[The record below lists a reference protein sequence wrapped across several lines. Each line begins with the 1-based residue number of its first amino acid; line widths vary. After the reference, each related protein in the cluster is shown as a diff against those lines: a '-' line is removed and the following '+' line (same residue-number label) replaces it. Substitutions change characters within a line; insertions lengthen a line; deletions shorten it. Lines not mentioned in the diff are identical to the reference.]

1 MSASTSRHEADAM
14 AKAQQ
19 MASDL
24 ADFLD
29 FIFCNMFSRH
39 IHVSFFSLWA
49 QANQNSEIKSED
61 DQAIFR
67 FSNEI
72 TTSGIW

>member
-1 MSASTSRHEADAM
+1 MSASTSTHEADAM

-19 MASDL
+19 LASDL

-39 IHVSFFSLWA
+39 VSFFSLWA
-49 QANQNSEIKSED
+49 QANQTSEIKSED
-61 DQAIFR
+61 DQAMFR

-72 TTSGIW
+72 TTSGKW